1 MTTNAAKIFADL
13 AKQHPERIALSSPGS
28 DLTYRVLDQW
38 SDAIAAD
45 LRSCLGSTTGPV
57 IVLSSEPKQVIAA
70 VIATMKE
77 GLIFVPLD
85 PQSQPARLRNAIDNV
100 DPVAMLCDANGA
112 ATAQKLE
119 LSASIESIQIGAPRI
134 LETPLPYT
142 DEEDPEAASYIYFT
156 SGSTGEPKG
165 ILGRLKS
172 IAHFARWEARAF
184 NLNESVRCTQ
194 LTSPAFDAFLRDVFT
209 PLNIG
214 GTVCLP
220 PDRNLVADGERLANW
235 LDEAAITLMHT
246 TPTVLRILLKTLQ
259 ARSQRPDALRRICV
273 AGAVL
278 LPVDVKRFFE
288 VFGTA
293 VELVN
298 FYGPS
303 ETTMIKLFHP
313 VRELDAARA
322 SVPVG
327 KPIDGCR
334 VLILDNRQKPC
345 GVGMIGEIYIR
356 TPFRSLGYYQRPDLT
371 SEVFVSN
378 PVSGDPNDLV
388 YRTGDLG
395 RSLDD
400 GALEFIG
407 RRDRQIKINGIR
419 IELGEIENNF
429 HQHPNVRDIT
439 LVERKLDEGENALI
453 AYIVASPEVPEDEL
467 RRAMNERLPT
477 SMIPSH
483 FVFLPILP
491 RTVTGKIDYSALPDI
506 TPRIADSAQYVAPQ
520 TPVEVTLVS
529 IWRELMQI
537 DTPSTT
543 ANFFSVGG
551 HSLLAMQ
558 VLSRVEAAFAISIAL
573 RDFLDDPTIQGLASK
588 IETDLLTATAD
599 DDELLQLLEQL

>member
-1 MTTNAAKIFADL
+1 MTTDAAKIFADL
-13 AKQHPERIALSSPGS
+13 AKKHPERIALSSPGN
-28 DLTYRVLDQW
+28 DLTYGALDRW

-45 LRSCLGSTTGPV
+45 LRSRLGSTAGPV

-85 PQSQPARLRNAIDNV
+85 PQSQLTRLRNAIDSA
-100 DPVAMLCDANGA
+100 DPIAILCDVNDA
-112 ATAQKLE
+112 AINQKLE
-119 LSASIESIQIGAPRI
+119 LSASIECIQIGAPRI
-134 LETPLPYT
+134 LETSLAYT

-184 NLNESVRCTQ
+184 NLDESVRCTQ

-209 PLNIG
+209 PLNVG

-220 PDRNLVADGERLANW
+220 PDRNLVANGERLASW

-246 TPTVLRILLKTLQ
+246 TPAILRILLKTLE
-259 ARSQRPDALRRICV
+259 ARSQRPNALRRICV

-288 VFGTA
+288 VFGTT

-303 ETTMIKLFHP
+303 ETTMIKLFHT
-313 VRELDAARA
+313 VQEQDAERA
-322 SVPVG
+322 NVPVG

-356 TPFRSLGYYQRPDLT
+356 TPFKSLGYYQRPDLT

-395 RSLDD
+395 RTLDD
-400 GALEFIG
+400 GALEFLG

-453 AYIVASPEVPEDEL
+453 AYIVTSPEVPEDEL
-467 RRAMNERLPT
+467 RRAMSERLPT
-477 SMIPSH
+477 SMIPRH
-483 FVFLPILP
+483 FIFLPILP
-491 RTVTGKIDYSALPDI
+491 RTVTGKIDYSALPDV
-506 TPRIADSAQYVAPQ
+506 TPQIADSIQYVAPQ
-520 TPVEVTLVS
+520 TPVEVTLAS

-573 RDFLDDPTIQGLASK
+573 RDFLEAPTIRGLAAK
-588 IETDLLTATAD
+588 IEADLLTATAD

>member
-1 MTTNAAKIFADL
+1 MTTNAAKIFAAL
-13 AKQHPERIALSSPGS
+13 AKQHPERIALSSSGTQI
-28 DLTYRVLDQW
+28 TYGALDQW
-38 SDAIAAD
+38 SDAIAAA
-45 LRSCLGSTTGPV
+45 LRSRLGSTVGPV
-57 IVLSSEPKQVIAA
+57 IILSSEPMQVIAA

-77 GLIFVPLD
+77 GQIFVPLD
-85 PQSQPARLRNAIDNV
+85 AQTQPARLLKAIDTA
-100 DPVAMLCDANGA
+100 DPVAILCDANGA
-112 ATAQKLE
+112 ALAKDFKLP
-119 LSASIESIQIGAPRI
+119 AFIESIDIGAPRAP
-134 LETPLPYT
+134 ETLLQYT
-142 DEEDPEAASYIYFT
+142 DEEDPESACYIYFT

-172 IAHFARWEARAF
+172 IAHFARWQARAF
-184 NLNESVRCTQ
+184 DLDESVRCTQ
-194 LTSPAFDAFLRDVFT
+194 LTTPAFDAFLRDIFT

-220 PDRNLVADGERLANW
+220 PDRNLVADGERLVNW
-235 LDEAAITLMHT
+235 LDEASVTLMHT
-246 TPTVLRILLKTLQ
+246 TPAILRILLKTLQ
-259 ARSQRPDALRRICV
+259 ARSHRPRTLTRICV

-278 LPVDVKRFFE
+278 LPIDVKRFFD
-288 VFGTA
+288 VFGTT

-303 ETTMIKLFHP
+303 ETTMIKLFHR
-313 VRELDAARA
+313 VRAEDAERA

-345 GVGMIGEIYIR
+345 GIGMIGEIYIR
-356 TPFRSLGYYQRPDLT
+356 TPFKSLGYYQRPDLT

-378 PVSGDPNDLV
+378 PVSGDLQDLV

-395 RSLDD
+395 RMLDD
-400 GALEFIG
+400 EELEFIG

-419 IELGEIENNF
+419 IELGEIENTF
-429 HQHPNVRDIT
+429 HEHPNVRDIT
-439 LVERKLDEGENALI
+439 LVERKLDEGANELI

-477 SMIPSH
+477 AMIPRH
-483 FVFLPILP
+483 FIFLPILP

-506 TPRIADSAQYVAPQ
+506 ALEVADSAEYVAPQ
-520 TPVEVTLVS
+520 TPVEVTLAS

-558 VLSRVEAAFAISIAL
+558 VLSRVEAAFAINLEL
-573 RDFLDDPTIQGLASK
+573 RDFLDDPTIRGLASK
-588 IETDLLTATAD
+588 IESDILTATAD

>member
-1 MTTNAAKIFADL
+1 MTTNAAKIFAAL
-13 AKQHPERIALSSPGS
+13 AKQHPERIALSSVGKEI
-28 DLTYRVLDQW
+28 TYGALDQW
-38 SDAIAAD
+38 SDAIAAE
-45 LRSCLGSTTGPV
+45 LRSRLASTIGPV
-57 IVLSSEPKQVIAA
+57 IILSSEPMQVIAA

-77 GLIFVPLD
+77 ALVFVPLD
-85 PQSQPARLRNAIDNV
+85 PQTQPARLLKAIDSA
-100 DPVAMLCDANGA
+100 DPIAILCDPNGA
-112 ATAQKLE
+112 AIAKE
-119 LSASIESIQIGAPRI
+119 LGLPSAIESIEIGALRA
-134 LETPLPYT
+134 LDTPLQ
-142 DEEDPEAASYIYFT
+142 DSREEDPEGASYIYFT

-184 NLNESVRCTQ
+184 NLDESVRCTQ
-194 LTSPAFDAFLRDVFT
+194 FTTPAFDAFLRDIFT

-220 PDRNLVADGERLANW
+220 PDRNLIADGERLVGW
-235 LDEAAITLMHT
+235 LDEAAVTLMHT
-246 TPTVLRILLKTLQ
+246 TPAILRILLKTLQ
-259 ARSQRPDALRRICV
+259 ARSQRPKTLARVCV
-273 AGAVL
+273 AGDVL
-278 LPVDVKRFFE
+278 LPVDVKRFFD
-288 VFGTA
+288 VFGTS
-293 VELVN
+293 VELIN

-303 ETTMIKLFHP
+303 ETTMIKLFHR
-313 VRELDAARA
+313 VRAEDAERA

-345 GVGMIGEIYIR
+345 GIGMIGEIYIR
-356 TPFRSLGYYQRPDLT
+356 TPFKSLGYYQRPDLT

-378 PVSGDPNDLV
+378 PVSGDPDDLV

-395 RSLDD
+395 RMLDD
-400 GALEFIG
+400 GELEFIG

-419 IELGEIENNF
+419 VELGEIENSF
-429 HQHPNVRDIT
+429 HEHPCVRDIAI
-439 LVERKLDEGENALI
+439 VERKLDEGANGLI

-467 RRAMNERLPT
+467 RRFMNDRLPT
-477 SMIPSH
+477 VMIPRHIS
-483 FVFLPILP
+483 FLPILP

-506 TPRIADSAQYVAPQ
+506 TPQVTDSAQYVAPQ
-520 TPVEVTLVS
+520 TPVEVTLAS

-537 DTPSTT
+537 DTPSIT

-558 VLSRVEAAFAISIAL
+558 VLSRVEAAFAISVAL
-573 RDFLDDPTIQGLASK
+573 RDFLDDPTIRGLAAK
-588 IETDLLTATAD
+588 IETDILTATAD

>member
-28 DLTYRVLDQW
+28 DLTYRVLNQW

-134 LETPLPYT
+134 LEKPLPYT

>member
-1 MTTNAAKIFADL
+1 MTTNAAKIFSAL
-13 AKQHPERIALSSPGS
+13 ANQHPERIALSSTGK
-28 DLTYRVLDQW
+28 DLTYGALDQW

-45 LRSCLGSTTGPV
+45 LRSRLGSTVGPV
-57 IVLSSEPKQVIAA
+57 IVLSSEPMQVVAA
-70 VIATMKE
+70 VIATMKK
-77 GLIFVPLD
+77 GQIFVPLD
-85 PQSQPARLRNAIDNV
+85 PQSQPARLRNAIDSA
-100 DPVAMLCDANGA
+100 DPVAILCDANSA
-112 ATAQKLE
+112 AIVKELE
-119 LSASIESIQIGAPRI
+119 LSAFIESIEIGAPRT
-134 LETPLPYT
+134 LKTPLQYA
-142 DEEDPEAASYIYFT
+142 DEEDPESASYIYFT

-184 NLNESVRCTQ
+184 NLDESVRCTQ
-194 LTSPAFDAFLRDVFT
+194 LTTPAFDAFLRDVFT

-220 PDRNLVADGERLANW
+220 PDRNLVADGERLVNW

-246 TPTVLRILLKTLQ
+246 TPAILRILLKTLQ
-259 ARSQRPDALRRICV
+259 ARSQRPGTLTRICV

-278 LPVDVKRFFE
+278 LPIDVKRFFD
-288 VFGTA
+288 VFGTR

-303 ETTMIKLFHP
+303 ETTMIKLFHS
-313 VRELDAARA
+313 VREQDAERA

-345 GVGMIGEIYIR
+345 GIGMIGEIYIR
-356 TPFRSLGYYQRPDLT
+356 TPFKSLGYYQRPDLT

-378 PVSGDPNDLV
+378 PVSGDPDDLV

-395 RSLDD
+395 RRLDD

-439 LVERKLDEGENALI
+439 LVERKLEEGENELI

-467 RRAMNERLPT
+467 RRAMSERLPT
-477 SMIPSH
+477 AMIPRH
-483 FVFLPILP
+483 FIFLPILP

-506 TPRIADSAQYVAPQ
+506 TPQIADSAQYVAPQ
-520 TPVEVTLVS
+520 TPVEVTLAS

-573 RDFLDDPTIQGLASK
+573 RDFLDEPTIQGLAAK
-588 IETDLLTATAD
+588 IEADLLSATTD

>member
-28 DLTYRVLDQW
+28 DLTYRVLNQW